1 MTLFSTETDGCQ
13 PLSRSQS
20 AQRRYT
26 AALVSAFPALLLLL
40 GCPWLCQGADH
51 LPNAA
56 AKIGTVVINNDAQ
69 FTTHLEVT
77 LTIKGVNN
85 GTGLSAMQFSNDGET
100 WSAPE
105 PYRTSKSWTLADDG
119 LYPVGMNT
127 VLRTV
132 YVRFRDGAG
141 RWSKAVTDSIVFAKS
156 ASDVPQIKEVWIMQ
170 QKPADYSSS
179 EPPGSRR
186 NPFLVPAGRNEVE
199 FDSLMYSL
207 MTNYGTYWPRAAATV
222 PQSTATVLTI
232 HLGPG
237 VYETHGDNKAYGNTL
252 AWSPRSGWRI
262 LGSGKDVTTLKMVDL
277 GRNYW
282 WWVDVIGGYYG
293 DVAIYEDLEIA
304 DLTVDCNLQEGGSNI
319 PGRFCRGLFFSG
331 NNLQVRRVKVKNFGS
346 HIPNAEPFAIGIV
359 NFGSATGNANVIL
372 EDCDIVQ
379 PQVGNDYSAVMLHL
393 GGTFGTDG
401 QMRYYT
407 NLIVR
412 NCYLNGASYDGETPV
427 DPALYPWNERG
438 SHGLG
443 IIGTWGALAEDNLVV
458 NVQHGYYADISS
470 AHDVTVRNNHF
481 RSVIFGASMIM
492 GRTSR
497 ETRLLEGFLRFDN
510 NLVEL
515 DPRFFPKGDSWGTF
529 GWRFGFR
536 FTSDLKGP
544 YDYAYHQLLIRSN
557 VFQFNDRVKPDTNV
571 GGTVGSLQGFL
582 SAELADNAFV
592 GMNPPISWD
601 NSPEYLDCQADILR
615 SNRTAPLIRR
625 DNRTEQKVIVE
636 EYPFLLDAALPRPVI
651 THGTLLALPL
661 PLIDGAP
668 ATTIMGLPPAATLE
682 PAGLVRWKT
691 TARDIGKYVLSF
703 YDSPQRTND
712 PRRTL
717 VSVTSRLS
725 PDDPRYFSNNLLAF
739 WRFDETSGTML
750 LDSSGN
756 EITMNASVGISSN
769 LLSLGAAG
777 YAPGR
782 TALRFLGSP
791 GNHPPPLSVLSTN
804 PPLFRGYT
812 LPFHPLLN
820 TEASLYQAFTIACW
834 FNLEAPPR
842 TNQLLLT
849 DNSRFFWWLNPGSG
863 SDSNRAA
870 LAFVSYPTNI
880 RLSSPTNLVAG
891 TWYHAAVVYD
901 GIALRMFLDGAL
913 AAQIPS
919 GPLTA
924 YVPSSTFF
932 VGGRYGADDFVGCL
946 SELAV
951 WGRPLADAEIARLR
965 TDALSGV
972 IPRFEPVPPSALRV
986 EAVTDNTLRISWQDN
1001 SLNETAFVLERGVT
1015 PEQFTVVATLGR
1027 DATGF
1032 TDTIPQGGGTYYY
1045 RVKAVNRLGESDYSH
1060 PFAISD
1066 GKPRAPA
1073 TLRFH

>member
-1 MTLFSTETDGCQ
+1 MLLLAEMAGPRPWWSV
-13 PLSRSQS
+13 QS
-20 AQRRYT
+20 AQRRYK
-26 AALVSAFPALLLLL
+26 AAFVCAFVTCLLVVFCLSTVRA
-40 GCPWLCQGADH
+40 ADH

-56 AKIGTVVINNDAQ
+56 AKVGTVVINGDAQ

-105 PYRTSKSWTLADDG
+105 AYRTSKQWTLADDG

-141 RWSKAVTDSIVFAKS
+141 RWTKAVTDSIVFAKS
-156 ASDVPQIKEVWIMQ
+156 ASDVPQIKEVWVMQ

-207 MTNYGTYWPRAAATV
+207 MTNYGTYWPRAATTV
-222 PQSTATVLTI
+222 PQYTATVLTI

-282 WWVDVIGGYYG
+282 WWVDVIGGYSG

-319 PGRFCRGLFFSG
+319 PGRFCRGLYFSG

-359 NFGSATGNANVIL
+359 NFGSANGNANVIL

-393 GGTFGTDG
+393 GGTFGNDG
-401 QMRYYT
+401 LMRYYT
-407 NLIVR
+407 NIVVR

-427 DPALYPWNERG
+427 DPALYRWNERG

-458 NVQHGYYADISS
+458 NVQHGYYADVSS

-497 ETRLLEGFLRFDN
+497 ETRMLEGYLKFDN

-536 FTSDLKGP
+536 FVSDLKGP
-544 YDYAYHQLLIRSN
+544 YDYAYNQLLIRSN

-571 GGTVGSLQGFL
+571 GGTVGFLQGFRT
-582 SAELADNAFV
+582 AELVDNTFV
-592 GMNPPISWD
+592 GMNPPITWD
-601 NSPEYLDCQADILR
+601 NAPEYLDCQVDILR
-615 SNRTAPLIRR
+615 SNRAAPLIRR
-625 DNRTEQKVIVE
+625 DNHTEQNVIVE
-636 EYPFLLDAALPRPVI
+636 EYPFLLDGLLPRPIVP
-651 THGTLLALPL
+651 HGTLLALAA

-682 PAGLVRWKT
+682 PGGVVRWRT

-703 YDSPQRTND
+703 YDSPQRAHD

-717 VSVTSRLS
+717 VTVTSRLS
-725 PDDPRYFSNNLLAF
+725 PEDPRYFANGLLGF
-739 WRFDETSGTML
+739 WKFDEISGTVL

-756 EITMNASVGISSN
+756 EITMNAAVGISSN
-769 LLSLGAAG
+769 LLALGTPG
-777 YAPGR
+777 YGPGK
-782 TALRFLGSP
+782 TALRFLGNP
-791 GNHPPPLSVLSTN
+791 GDHPPPLSVLSTN
-804 PPLFRGYT
+804 PPLFRGFT

-834 FNLEAPPR
+834 FNLEAAPR

-849 DNSRFFWWLNPGSG
+849 DNSRFFWSVNPGSG

-870 LAFVSYPTNI
+870 LSFISYPTNI
-880 RLSSPTNLVAG
+880 RLSSATNLVAG
-891 TWYHAAVVYD
+891 RWYHAAVVYD
-901 GIALRMFLDGAL
+901 GISLRMFLDGAL
-913 AAQIPS
+913 AAQSAS

-924 YVPSSTFF
+924 YVPNSTFF
-932 VGGRYGADDFVGCL
+932 VGGRFGSDDFVGCL
-946 SELAV
+946 SDLAV
-951 WGRPLADAEIARLR
+951 WGRPLADGEIARIR
-965 TDALSGV
+965 ADALAGV
-972 IPRFEPVPPSALRV
+972 PPRLEPVAPSALRLNSV
-986 EAVTDNTLRISWQDN
+986 AGNAVSLFWQDN
-1001 SLNETAFVLERGVT
+1001 SLNETGFVLERGAT
-1015 PEQFTVVATLGR
+1015 PDQFRVIATLGP
-1027 DATGF
+1027 DATAF
-1032 TDTIPQGGGTYYY
+1032 TDLIPEAGGTYYY
-1045 RVKAVNRLGESDYSH
+1045 RVKAVNRLGESDYSNS
-1060 PFAISD
+1060 FAVSN
-1066 GKPRAPA
+1066 GKPQAPPG
-1073 TLRFH
+1073 LRFN